1 MKKLFFLFISFIYLN
16 VNAQFEIKLTESYS
30 SDIDVRFTES
40 YNADIDIRFVDSEHQ
55 ADFTVG
61 FTNNKS
67 DATVSLSKD
76 GYSAD
81 LNAKISE
88 SYNADID
95 IRITDSYNADV
106 DIMIKKSGIVDYLI
120 FSDEWPDRKEVIVA
134 CLPIINANSNK
145 ISKVEKIPFFFK
157 NCGKIILPSHE
168 TQISDSFDGF
178 DWDEKVYELNNGLY
192 ISSNQSSYEYCYA
205 PNVKLFYCEK
215 WYASIECYNDGELV
229 EVNVY
234 R

>member
-1 MKKLFFLFISFIYLN
+1 DQVTQDNMQQFLIDNFAIMQMGYVATNEDPKIDIWKERYPEITDQKSCLNFMERLCWKWINSGISSATIWNELAYFHYHKDEVKQGLYY
-16 VNAQFEIKLTESYS
+16 AQFEIKLTESYS

-120 FSDEWPDRKEVIVA
+120 FSDEWPDRKEFIVA

-145 ISKVEKIPFFFK
+145 ISKVEK
-157 NCGKIILPSHE
+157 
-168 TQISDSFDGF
+168 
-178 DWDEKVYELNNGLY
+178 
-192 ISSNQSSYEYCYA
+192 
-205 PNVKLFYCEK
+205 
-215 WYASIECYNDGELV
+215 
-229 EVNVY
+229 
-234 R
+234 